1 MLENTLESPL
11 DCIEIQPVNPKG
23 NQSWSEGLMLKLKL
37 QYSVHPMWRT
47 DSLEN
52 ILMLGKIEGRRRGV
66 DRGWDSWMASLAQW
80 TRVSTSSGSWWW
92 TGKPGVL
99 QSMGLKESDMTEW
112 LNWIDYI
119 NTLFIYIVYSPQFE
133 CKPHDSSRFCVFGD
147 CQNPEKCLWTYK
159 GAIFYP

>member
-66 DRGWDSWMASLAQW
+66 DRGWDSWMASLARW

-99 QSMGLKESDMTEW
+99 QSMGLKESDMIEW

-133 CKPHDSSRFCVFGD
+133 CKPHDSSRFCVFVD